1 MAHTMHLYFYG
12 INFLKWDWC
21 IKEDVHFYFD
31 DYYYTTHLIDM
42 PVYTVLIPH
51 ALDNNKNFQSS

>member
-1 MAHTMHLYFYG
+1 MHLYFYG
-12 INFLKWDWC
+12 IHFLKWDWC

-51 ALDNNKNFQSS
+51 ALDSNKNFQSS